1 MPYEKPGKIAE
12 TVNNLR
18 SIPLNE
24 LTIMSQKLLSL
35 SEVEQQVFQNVQI
48 EYFQFYIPNTCF
60 FSQEFIAKNSDRE
73 LQRLPTIVAME
84 TILRNSSG
92 PNNISFLVIASESG
106 EIIILD
112 AKTSTVLQH
121 VRDSSDNNN

>member
-1 MPYEKPGKIAE
+1 MTKLYI
-12 TVNNLR
+12 
-18 SIPLNE
+18 LNF
-24 LTIMSQKLLSL
+24 IF
-35 SEVEQQVFQNVQI
+35 QV
-48 EYFQFYIPNTCF
+48 TCF
-60 FSQEFIAKNSDRE
+60 TLFSKEFIAKNSDRE

-84 TILRNSSG
+84 TIRRNSSG

-121 VRDSSDNNN
+121 VSDLSDY